1 MAVDEKLRPFFF
13 RVFRGSQCFPMNHRT
28 DPNCLLAEV
37 LAEASPADFRA
48 ALLAETLR
56 LARRRRLFRQAR
68 RVAGVLAVISLL
80 AVMAGQ
86 QFSKPKAIVP
96 ARARPVAPPVY
107 QLVCTRPL
115 SAGAFVSTR
124 KFSNTQSAAP
134 VAGVA
139 EIATVSGGYRMINDD
154 ELLALLADKPA
165 VLIRTG
171 PQTEEL
177 VFANPEDQKK
187 LLAN

>member
-1 MAVDEKLRPFFF
+1 
-13 RVFRGSQCFPMNHRT
+13 MNHRT
-28 DPNCLLAEV
+28 DPNRLLAEV
-37 LAEASPADFRA
+37 LAEAAPADFRA

-56 LARRRRLFRQAR
+56 LARRRRQFRQAR
-68 RVAGVLAVISLL
+68 RVAGVLTVMSLL
-80 AVMAGQ
+80 AVWVAQ
-86 QFSKPKAIVP
+86 QFSPPTAIAP
-96 ARARPVAPPVY
+96 ARVRPVAPPVY

-115 SAGAFVSTR
+115 SAGALVSTR
-124 KFSNTQSAAP
+124 KFSDTPSAAP
-134 VAGVA
+134 VAGVVG
-139 EIATVSGGYRMINDD
+139 IATVSGGYRVINDD

>member
-1 MAVDEKLRPFFF
+1 
-13 RVFRGSQCFPMNHRT
+13 MNHRT
-28 DPNCLLAEV
+28 DPNRLLAEV
-37 LAEASPADFRA
+37 LAEAAPADFRA

-56 LARRRRLFRQAR
+56 LARRRRQFRQAR
-68 RVAGVLAVISLL
+68 RAAGVLAVMTLL
-80 AVMAGQ
+80 AVWMAQ
-86 QFSKPKAIVP
+86 QFFPPTAVSP
-96 ARARPVAPPVY
+96 ARASLIARPVY

-115 SAGAFVSTR
+115 SAGALVSTR
-124 KFSNTQSAAP
+124 KFSDTPSAVP

-139 EIATVSGGYRMINDD
+139 EIATVSGGYHVINDD

-177 VFANPEDQKK
+177 VFANPEDRQK